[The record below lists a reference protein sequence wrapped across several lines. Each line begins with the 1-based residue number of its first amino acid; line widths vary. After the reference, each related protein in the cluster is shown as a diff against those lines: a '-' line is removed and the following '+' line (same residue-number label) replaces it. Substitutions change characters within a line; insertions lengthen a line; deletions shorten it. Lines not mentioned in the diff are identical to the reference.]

1 MSTDPEKD
9 LERLREKVEVAI
21 HLLTPVIPISG
32 SWHSGYSVP
41 DHINP
46 KRQATVTEWA
56 NAAYAV
62 AELHAEITGIVA

>member
-9 LERLREKVEVAI
+9 LERLREKVEAAI
-21 HLLTPVIPISG
+21 HSLTPVIPISG
-32 SWHSGYSVP
+32 SWYSGYSVP
-41 DHINP
+41 DHINT
-46 KRQATVTEWA
+46 KRHATLEEWG